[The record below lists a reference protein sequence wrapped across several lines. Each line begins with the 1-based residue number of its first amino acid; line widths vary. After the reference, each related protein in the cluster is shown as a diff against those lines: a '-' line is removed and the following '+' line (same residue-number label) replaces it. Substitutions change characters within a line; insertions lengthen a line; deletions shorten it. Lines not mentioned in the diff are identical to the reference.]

1 MKETMK
7 ETCKQFK
14 WSKRWRHWND
24 WNSWWN
30 KQQLNSQRLNAQK
43 IRKNDKWKNGET
55 LKMRR
60 IEAAQLLK
68 TIKTTEGLKN
78 SWNLSKRIKKLKM
91 EETTIWEIKQL
102 NDWKPIKTIKKYQQL
117 ETENNNWRNETS
129 TFDRRNKQKKLE
141 TTDNNPISWTQKQP
155 NQLKDSNNQ
164 TIKRLKQTWND
175 KSKLL
180 SSKVTFE
187 SASNP
192 HWMNI
197 LPMRL
202 LRRQPW
208 YRPPC

>member
-60 IEAAQLLK
+60 IEVAQLLK

-102 NDWKPIKTIKKYQQL
+102 NDWKPIKTIK
-117 ETENNNWRNETS
+117 NINNWKLKTTTEETKHQHLIGETS
-129 TFDRRNKQKKLE
+129 KRNWKQL
-141 TTDNNPISWTQKQP
+141 TTIQSVERK
-155 NQLKDSNNQ
+155 NNQ
-164 TIKRLKQTWND
+164 TNWRIQTIKQSND
-175 KSKLL
+175 
-180 SSKVTFE
+180 
-187 SASNP
+187 
-192 HWMNI
+192 
-197 LPMRL
+197 
-202 LRRQPW
+202 
-208 YRPPC
+208 

>member
-1 MKETMK
+1 MIKKVEALK
-7 ETCKQFK
+7 WLKQLMEQTTIKFPK
-14 WSKRWRHWND
+14 IEHP
-24 WNSWWN
+24 
-30 KQQLNSQRLNAQK
+30 QK

-60 IEAAQLLK
+60 NEVAQLLK

-164 TIKRLKQTWND
+164 TIKRLKTNVKW
-175 KSKLL
+175 
-180 SSKVTFE
+180 
-187 SASNP
+187 
-192 HWMNI
+192 
-197 LPMRL
+197 
-202 LRRQPW
+202 
-208 YRPPC
+208 